1 MFGASAPRSRTRRRE
16 TAFFVQDL
24 TRARLRGVPSLSLAR
39 TPRHAQPPTTI
50 IMNLS
55 RARLALFFVLC
66 CVLAAL
72 APASALP
79 TAASAP
85 RRANRRLLVTKET
98 SLAVDPVGAVR
109 SVTLTNGVSFNF
121 FCEFVKPMLDFELP
135 PQYCGGGR

>member
-1 MFGASAPRSRTRRRE
+1 
-16 TAFFVQDL
+16 
-24 TRARLRGVPSLSLAR
+24 
-39 TPRHAQPPTTI
+39 
-50 IMNLS
+50 MNLS
-55 RARLALFFVLC
+55 RARLALVFGLL

-85 RRANRRLLVTKET
+85 PRRANRKLLVTRET